1 MTGSRVVAVYVGRSH
16 HVQEFS
22 FSDIRTRRTW
32 LWIGLCVTVCV
43 RTHVCTHTHTHH
55 DGGAA

>member
-43 RTHVCTHTHTHH
+43 RTHVRTHTHTP
-55 DGGAA
+55 